1 MEGRGRGIE
10 SGGEREGDR
19 EWRGERGIESGGE
32 REGDREWRGGG
43 GG

>member
-19 EWRGERGIESGGE
+19 EWRGEED
-32 REGDREWRGGG
+32 GDDNY
-43 GG
+43 